1 MTLTPILK
9 KFFREIANIE
19 IAPVLHCRENRIT
32 KTHIIRLYTICC
44 VCKNFH
50 SIKKVK
56 ISFKKKKNGV
66 KSVTK
71 TRESRNFL
79 FKIQM

>member
-44 VCKNFH
+44 VCK
-50 SIKKVK
+50 KL
-56 ISFKKKKNGV
+56 SFKKESKNFVQKEKSSV